1 MKKILSSFIL
11 AAAIF
16 SAGADAA
23 KQPDGAKN
31 PGEGGFFG
39 TVPNEEKPE
48 LSGKISVKSGE
59 KSVKNEKTETGK
71 ADESAVYVGKGA
83 SASVVGGSVVK
94 KGDSSNDGQS
104 NFYGLNA
111 AVLSDNGKVT
121 VRNLEITTDGDG
133 ANAVFSTGS
142 SSVVSV
148 KNVKI
153 HTKQNSSRGL
163 DSTYGGKIEASGVEI
178 VTEGEHCA
186 AFATDRGEGFVTVDG
201 GKAST
206 NGKGSPVIYSTGD
219 IRVSNLKGSAKN
231 SEIACIEGKNSIS
244 ISKGVLSGGSG
255 LDNEVSSAVML
266 YQSMSGD
273 ANRGTASFTS
283 SSSTLTNTSSGPFF
297 YVTNTSAKINLDS
310 TKLVQAGK
318 SKILL
323 QASGNNSERGWGRKG
338 ANGGQVELAASSQTL
353 SGEIVVDKI
362 SSAKL
367 NFGKKTTFTGTVNAK
382 NEGSVDLVLD
392 SSAKFI
398 AEGNCYF
405 DSISDAD
412 GSYKNIV
419 SNGYIIYYN
428 KNDSENSAF
437 HGRTILLNDGGKLAP
452 YERVA
457 STATVSSSPQDERGM
472 TPPPD
477 GKADGKGPKMDFASL
492 KGTLCVVKVGD
503 NSTFTLLDENNK
515 ATVLKLMDDMGGKGG
530 KGGMGE
536 RNGPPP
542 SDFGN
547 GGQPPSPPSGD
558 MKNGGGKPEMKG
570 MPKPVTES
578 DLRKLNGKTVEI
590 KGVKDKDGKF
600 TVFEIKEAE

>member
-16 SAGADAA
+16 SAGADTA
-23 KQPDGAKN
+23 KQPDGA
-31 PGEGGFFG
+31 GFFG

-59 KSVKNEKTETGK
+59 KSDKNEKTETSRG
-71 ADESAVYVGKGA
+71 DESAVYVGKGA
-83 SASVVGGSVVK
+83 SATVVGGSVVK

-163 DSTYGGKIEASGVEI
+163 DSTYGGRIEAGGVEI

-219 IRVSNLKGSAKN
+219 IRVSNLKGSAEN

-244 ISKGVLSGGSG
+244 ISKSALSGGSG

-273 ANRGTASFTS
+273 ANQGTASFTS
-283 SSSTLTNTSSGPFF
+283 SASTLTNTSSGPFF

-428 KNDSENSAF
+428 KNNSANSAF
-437 HGRTILLNDGGKLAP
+437 HGRTILLKDGGKLSP
-452 YERVA
+452 YEK
-457 STATVSSSPQDERGM
+457 TVSAVPTSASSYDERGM

-477 GKADGKGPKMDFASL
+477 GKADGKRPKMDFESL

-515 ATVLKLMDDMGGKGG
+515 ATVLKLMENMGGKGG

-547 GGQPPSPPSGD
+547 GGGQPPSPPSGD
-558 MKNGGGKPEMKG
+558 MKNGGAKPGMKG

-578 DLRKLNGKTVEI
+578 DLRKLNGKAVEV